1 MSQSCLALNASYEPL
16 TMTPLHRAIRLVLD
30 GKAEIVESE
39 DVRPVRSE
47 HVVMPRP
54 VVIRLTKFVHVPRK
68 FRRQVTNTILFAR
81 DDRRCVYCGRH
92 EAELR
97 PREFLTR
104 DHVLPLSR
112 GGTNDWANCVTACA
126 PCNTKKADRTP
137 LEAHMPLRV
146 IPTEPHLVHLVWSV
160 RRLTPLQRKYV
171 AEFFGAGMVRELESR
186 ERE

>member
-39 DVRPVRSE
+39 EERPVCSE
-47 HVVMPRP
+47 QLAIPRP
-54 VVIRLTKFVHVPRK
+54 VVIRLTRFVHVPRR

-81 DDRRCVYCGRH
+81 DGRRCSYCGRH
-92 EAELR
+92 ESELR
-97 PREFLTR
+97 GREFLTR

-112 GGTNDWANCVTACA
+112 GGANDWDNCVTACA
-126 PCNTKKADRTP
+126 PCNTRKANRTP
-137 LEAHMPLRV
+137 HEAHMPLLV
-146 IPTEPHLVHLVWSV
+146 VPTEPHLVHLVWSV

-171 AEFFGAGMVRELESR
+171 AEFFGAPMVELLEKQ
-186 ERE
+186 